1 MQNNQPKV
9 YQLLFVRRID
19 VLIVWTNNYFSMF
32 SCRLVMIW
40 LRLLPRNCFR
50 RQVCGTYTVHYWH
63 FTLFFIQKVIW
74 NAIQRSL
81 TYRRRIL
88 GAYFPEQFYQLSLS
102 VFVICE
108 GMSPNDVQ
116 VVELHDCFS
125 TNELL
130 TYEGLGLC
138 SEGMMGYSLSICYL
152 VLA

>member
-1 MQNNQPKV
+1 MTKV
-9 YQLLFVRRID
+9 AAKKLFQKTGMWYIYCPLLAFYTFFHSKGYLKCYSEI
-19 VLIVWTNNYFSMF
+19 SH
-32 SCRLVMIW
+32 
-40 LRLLPRNCFR
+40 LLEEDF
-50 RQVCGTYTVHYWH
+50 
-63 FTLFFIQKVIW
+63 
-74 NAIQRSL
+74 
-81 TYRRRIL
+81 
-88 GAYFPEQFYQLSLS
+88 GAYFLEQFYQLSLS

>member
-1 MQNNQPKV
+1 MVHILSTIGILHFFHLKG
-9 YQLLFVRRID
+9 YLKCCSEISHLLEEDFE
-19 VLIVWTNNYFSMF
+19 
-32 SCRLVMIW
+32 
-40 LRLLPRNCFR
+40 
-50 RQVCGTYTVHYWH
+50 
-63 FTLFFIQKVIW
+63 
-74 NAIQRSL
+74 
-81 TYRRRIL
+81 
-88 GAYFPEQFYQLSLS
+88 AYFLEQFYQLSMS